1 MSRATRNRKG
11 HGVESTRTYLSRV
24 LAATTDR
31 LGTGGSAIATISV
44 ATGLGQLVALAA
56 APVLARLFSPEVFGP
71 FAVANA
77 LALSLA
83 AVAALRLDQAVT
95 LPEPDRDATAVA
107 GAGVRVVLAGV
118 ALGLVVIAVIGNPL
132 AAALGGGRE
141 LARLLFWVPVI
152 SGLMGGY
159 LVLSQLAIRHR
170 LYSAIAQR
178 NLLQSLAT
186 TGLQLLAGLLGL
198 GAHGL
203 AAGLAVGQFV
213 GVVMVS
219 RSLRSRG
226 EHVLRTPG
234 WRAVFSHYRRFPLV
248 LAPSGAVNALGLHA
262 PVLLASALLGAHAA
276 GLLGMAQ
283 RVLLVPVA
291 LIGMAT
297 SQVFLGEF
305 TAAKRSGS
313 DRLTDIFMRTSRRL
327 LVVGV
332 AIGATLV
339 LAAPWLFETVL
350 GRDWSEAGDYAQ
362 LLALAVGVQMVSSPL
377 SQVIFVMGRVWWQAA
392 WDVGRLVVVA
402 GGMVG
407 AHLLWPT
414 SLAAITALGL
424 GSALSY
430 TALWLLAWR
439 AVRVGP
445 EARPS

>member
-1 MSRATRNRKG
+1 MSGAQSCPRGTEG
-11 HGVESTRTYLSRV
+11 HGVRVTRRRLRKV
-24 LAATTDR
+24 FAPVTDR
-31 LGTGGSAIATISV
+31 LGGGGSAIVTISI

-83 AVAALRLDQAVT
+83 VVAALRLDQAVT
-95 LPEPDRDATAVA
+95 LPESDRDAIAVA
-107 GAGVRVVLAGV
+107 GAGLRVVLAGV
-118 ALGLVVIAVIGNPL
+118 AFGMVLVAVFGNPL
-132 AAALGGGRE
+132 AVALGGDRE
-141 LARLLFWVPVI
+141 LARLLFWVPVV

-186 TGLQLLAGLLGL
+186 IGLQLLAGVLGL

-203 AAGLAVGQFV
+203 AASLAVGQLV

-226 EHVLRTPG
+226 QHVLQTPG
-234 WRAVFSHYRRFPLV
+234 WHVVFSRYRRFPLV

-262 PVLLASALLGAHAA
+262 PVLLASALLGAHVA
-276 GLLGMAQ
+276 GLLGMTQ

-291 LIGMAT
+291 LVGIAI

-313 DRLTDIFMRTSRRL
+313 GRPTDIFLRASRRL
-327 LVVGV
+327 LVVGIIV
-332 AIGATLV
+332 GATLI
-339 LAAPWLFETVL
+339 LSGPWLFKTVL
-350 GRDWSEAGDYAQ
+350 GPDWSEAGDYAQ
-362 LLALAVGVQMVSSPL
+362 VLALAVAGQMVSSPL
-377 SQVIFVMGRVWWQAA
+377 SQVIFVMGRIWWQAA
-392 WDVGRLVVVA
+392 WDVGRLIVVT

-407 AHLLWPT
+407 AYLVWRTPF
-414 SLAAITALGL
+414 AAITALGV

-430 TALWLLAWR
+430 AALWILAWR
-439 AVRVGP
+439 AVRRG
-445 EARPS
+445 